1 MIIAVGHVFLHQLAI
16 CMSSLEKC
24 LFRSI
29 PCPFLIELLH
39 FSIEYMGSSHILGI
53 DPLSDTMYLA
63 NIFSHYIGCLFILL
77 IISLAVQILS
87 VL

>member
-1 MIIAVGHVFLHQLAI
+1 
-16 CMSSLEKC
+16 
-24 LFRSI
+24 
-29 PCPFLIELLH
+29 
-39 FSIEYMGSSHILGI
+39 MGSSHILGI